1 MAVCPPSNGPLFI
14 FKSIPVHERVQSKSR
29 EHEQSDARSASDG
42 LTDVLSKRPEF
53 PFERE
58 SDFIHHSLL
67 TRKLFHINVIDSNG
81 FSDKHANK
89 SLAVLV
95 A

>member
-1 MAVCPPSNGPLFI
+1 MGRGLRRKDVIFTFYIRDSSFLTTWTAARYGYKSLPS
-14 FKSIPVHERVQSKSR
+14 ER
-29 EHEQSDARSASDG
+29 G
-42 LTDVLSKRPEF
+42 
-53 PFERE
+53 
-58 SDFIHHSLL
+58 SDFIHDSLL

-81 FSDKHANK
+81 FSDKRANK